1 MTTFRIISLADILSG
16 KYCQHLEEPGRS
28 WGRWRLNPDVL
39 TLDLDDNRYEVDL
52 EQCLTSAQ
60 VLDWTCQVAGKTW
73 ADDQTLAGLVRA
85 IDDILHPQRHPLLVR
100 HVEDD
105 HTTRCERSR
114 RPLRHRALRPRMH
127 PPMGTGGAQ

>member
-52 EQCLTSAQ
+52 EQCLTS
-60 VLDWTCQVAGKTW
+60 
-73 ADDQTLAGLVRA
+73 
-85 IDDILHPQRHPLLVR
+85 
-100 HVEDD
+100 
-105 HTTRCERSR
+105 R